1 MTDRE
6 LLELILKEITELKK
20 GQARLE
26 TEVAELKKGQARL
39 ETEVAELKKG
49 QARLEAKQDKLEVK
63 QEVLQKQLIEKVS
76 GLKLETMF
84 IDEKL
89 DRLLKQ
95 ETEFK
100 TYRRSSQ
107 GVITDLQVRQEHLE
121 EDVRQI
127 RKVLELDK
135 AS

>member
-26 TEVAELKKGQARL
+26 FRQEQ
-39 ETEVAELKKG
+39 
-49 QARLEAKQDKLEVK
+49 LEVK
-63 QEVLQKQLIEKVS
+63 QDALEELIIEKIS
-76 GLKLETMF
+76 GLKLETMR

-89 DRLLKQ
+89 DRLFKQ

>member
-6 LLELILKEITELKK
+6 LLELILKEIT
-20 GQARLE
+20 
-26 TEVAELKKGQARL
+26 
-39 ETEVAELKKG
+39 ELKKG